1 MVCRVRRLEAGK
13 SWHNPDEKQAGS
25 NCKSSGDGDGRR
37 KWMQGMD
44 REMWRR
50 QKLKDLNVDLKRE
63 GGARVWSQGDV
74 EMESHWLTEEMQ
86 EEE

>member
-1 MVCRVRRLEAGK
+1 MDLQFGNLWQSRMHRLEAGK
-13 SWHNPDEKQAGS
+13 SWHNPDEKQASS

-74 EMESHWLTEEMQ
+74 EMESH
-86 EEE
+86 